1 MNAQDSEFE
10 ISLVRDD
17 LLFRLQRRFGLIPD
31 HGLGLIR
38 RAIFFSLVAWLPIM
52 AWAVFNGRALP
63 GTVSEPL
70 LQHFGIH
77 VRFLL
82 ALPLLIVG
90 EGSVHGMTT
99 LLIPY
104 FHTSGLIPKEQR
116 EAFREVLRGIFQLRN
131 SSFPWIV
138 IAALIVAW
146 IGFQPPSQDKHE
158 LVWAN
163 IGEPTRFNLGFGGWW
178 LDHVAQPIFF
188 ALLCAW
194 LWRLILLFLLLK
206 RIAALDLQIVP
217 THSDRAGGLGFLER
231 LTKAFSLFAFALSAV
246 LASRLAHDVMYHGV
260 HVMSLKGG
268 SCGFPDPVGHVV
280 PDAIDGIHPQTCC
293 DQKASAVGLWCPG
306 RRTRPSSSPP
316 LDFKAVTGRLVPAG
330 GSGNWPRSRYRR
342 SLRDSGEYASG
353 PHRQVSDSCRGITR
367 LNSNAG
373 VICHRDSNQRD
384 VVEDI
389 RILGID
395 VPF

>member
-17 LLFRLQRRFGLIPD
+17 LLFRLQRRLGLIPD

-38 RAIFFSLVAWLPIM
+38 RAIFFSLVAWLPVV

-99 LLIPY
+99 RLIPY
-104 FHTSGLIPKEQR
+104 FHTSGLIRNEQR
-116 EAFREVLRGIFQLRN
+116 EAFREVLRDMFQLRN
-131 SSFPWIV
+131 SSYPWIV
-138 IAALIVAW
+138 IAALIIAW

-194 LWRLILLFLLLK
+194 LWRLILLFLLMK
-206 RIAALDLQIVP
+206 RIAALDLQFVP

-231 LTKAFSLFAFALSAV
+231 LTKAFSLFTFALSAV
-246 LASRLAHDVMYHGV
+246 LASRLAHDVIYHGV
-260 HVMSLKGG
+260 HVMSLKLEVVVFLILLVMLCLTPLMVFIPKLAAAKKQALLDYGAL
-268 SCGFPDPVGHVV
+268 VGEH
-280 PDAIDGIHPQTCC
+280 
-293 DQKASAVGLWCPG
+293 
-306 RRTRPSSSPP
+306 
-316 LDFKAVTGRLVPAG
+316 GRLVH
-330 GSGNWPRSRYRR
+330 RR
-342 SLRDSGEYASG
+342 W
-353 PHRQVSDSCRGITR
+353 
-367 LNSNAG
+367 
-373 VICHRDSNQRD
+373 
-384 VVEDI
+384 
-389 RILGID
+389 ILGESLDDSSLLEAQEIGPVAD
-395 VPF
+395 TVGLYEAVANMRVAPIGKSAVLFVALPALIPMLMLFAIEIPIKEMLLKILGSLA